1 MHKNVRLLTWFNFFL
16 DFRPYAPV
24 AIIYFFQVT
33 GSFALGLAV
42 FSFQSIGALLF
53 ELPTGVFSD
62 LVGRKKTILCGS
74 AAGVLSL
81 LFFALGGSFTMLVI
95 GAVFAGLAESLFS
108 GNNDAFLYDT
118 LNQEKQKEQYSHIS
132 GRVRSMFQLALGI
145 SALVGSLFTGISLT
159 YVMWISI
166 IPQIICF
173 FIALF
178 FVEPKVHTDQIST
191 NVFDHL
197 KEAVMKFKENYRLR
211 TLSIISIL
219 DFGIGEAMHQFNPAF
234 LATIWPVWALGIAR
248 SLSHAFGF
256 LGFRYAGD
264 LIQKFSVF
272 KSLVGSWV
280 GSRLLGIVAVVF
292 PTPVSPILISFT
304 SFLYGNSIVAQ
315 DTLMQREFTDK
326 QRATMGSLNRLG
338 ANILFAVF
346 AYAFG
351 SFADT
356 VGPAK
361 SLLVGEILFLLLVL
375 GFYWKLYRKYT

>member
-24 AIIYFFQVT
+24 AIIYFSQVT

-42 FSFQSIGALLF
+42 FSMQSISALLF

-62 LVGRKKTILCGS
+62 LVGRKKTIIFGS
-74 AAGVLSL
+74 AAGALSL
-81 LFFALGGSFTMLVI
+81 LFFALGGSFTMLAI
-95 GAVFAGLAESLFS
+95 GAVSAGLAESLFS

-118 LNQEKQKEQYSHIS
+118 LNQEKQKEQYAHIS
-132 GRVRSMFQLALGI
+132 GRARSMFQLGLGI
-145 SALVGSLFTGISLT
+145 SALFGSLFAGISLA
-159 YVMWISI
+159 YVMWVSI

-173 FIALF
+173 CIALF
-178 FVEPKVHTDQIST
+178 FVEPNRHTDKVST

-211 TLSIISIL
+211 TLSIVSIL
-219 DFGIGEAMHQFNPAF
+219 DFGIGETMHQFNPAF
-234 LATIWPVWALGIAR
+234 LATVWPVWALGIAR

-256 LGFRYAGD
+256 LGFRYAGK
-264 LIQKFSVF
+264 LVQKFSVF
-272 KSLVGSWV
+272 KSLVGGWV

-292 PTPVSPILISFT
+292 PTPVSPVILSST
-304 SFLYGNSIVAQ
+304 SFLFCYRMVAQ
-315 DTLMQREFTDK
+315 DTLMQSEFTDK

-338 ANILFAVF
+338 ANILFALF
-346 AYAFG
+346 AYIFG
-351 SFADT
+351 SFADA

-361 SLLVGEILFLLLVL
+361 SLLVGETLLLMVVW
-375 GFYWKLYRKYT
+375 FYLKLYKKY